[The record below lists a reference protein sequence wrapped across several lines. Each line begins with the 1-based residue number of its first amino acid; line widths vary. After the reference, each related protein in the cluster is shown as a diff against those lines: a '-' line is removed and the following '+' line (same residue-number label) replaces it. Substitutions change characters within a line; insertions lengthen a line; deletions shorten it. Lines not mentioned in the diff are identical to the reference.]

1 MRKIVMANQKGGV
14 GKSTLGAHLAVEAE
28 AQGAGPVALIDID
41 PQGTMADWWNSR
53 QAATP
58 LFAAVDV
65 SQLATQLAALEKA
78 GVALVIIDTP
88 GSIHPS
94 VQQAMAQA
102 DLVVMPTRPSPLDL
116 RAIRPT
122 IALVEA
128 TEKKMLFVI
137 NAAKARAR
145 LTSQAAIAL
154 SQYGTVAPI
163 IVSDRTDY
171 AAAMTDGRTL
181 PEVDARS
188 AGATEIMELWK
199 YVHTQLNK
207 IKK

>member
-41 PQGTMADWWNSR
+41 PQGTMADWWNAR
-53 QAATP
+53 LAPTP
-58 LFAAVDV
+58 LFAAVDI

-88 GSIHPS
+88 GSVHPS
-94 VQQAMAQA
+94 VRQAIEQA
-102 DLVVMPTRPSPLDL
+102 DLVIMPTRPSPLDL
-116 RAIRPT
+116 RAIGPT
-122 IALVEA
+122 IELVEA
-128 TEKKMLFVI
+128 AAKKMLFVI
-137 NAAKARAR
+137 NGAKARAR

-154 SQYGTVAPI
+154 SQHGTVAPV

-181 PEVDARS
+181 PEVEAKGP
-188 AGATEIMELWK
+188 GATEINELWK
-199 YVHTQLNK
+199 YVHTQL
-207 IKK
+207 KK